1 MQRVLGSAIAAA
13 LLLGLAGCGQGATPA
28 PTRPPATHTPAPT
41 GTTPATAT
49 ASPSPTRTSTAT
61 PRPTPPSAPVGQIA
75 FSGAPCSEMSHGCQP
90 FDDTPTYY
98 YVINSDGTGLE
109 RVDAMPSATT
119 PAPPGGLPDHFIL
132 CPPQLSPDGSH
143 LAYAAMGGLYIVD
156 MASGETRNV
165 FRPDS
170 IPGSS
175 PVLGPFC
182 WTPDGSAV
190 RFVVRSRENSNWVNT
205 FYMIDWDGDNVR
217 IWFTLTDLGGLIGP
231 GDCSPGNQELAFSLF
246 PFPTELQAG
255 LYVINLDTGKWRKI
269 LADYDVSSIRAWPV
283 EAGH

>member
-1 MQRVLGSAIAAA
+1 MIQSIFGPVIAAA
-13 LLLGLAGCGQGATPA
+13 LLLGLAGCGQGA
-28 PTRPPATHTPAPT
+28 PTRPPATRTPAPT
-41 GTTPATAT
+41 VTTPAMAT
-49 ASPSPTRTSTAT
+49 ASPSPTSTPLPTAT
-61 PRPTPPSAPVGQIA
+61 PTPTSTPVPVWQIA

-98 YVINSDGTGLE
+98 YVINNDGTGLE

-119 PAPPGGLPDHFIL
+119 PAPPDGLPDHFIL

-182 WTPDGSAV
+182 WTPDGSLV
-190 RFVVRSRENSNWVNT
+190 RFVVRSREDTIWVNT
-205 FYMIDWDGDNVR
+205 FYAIDYNGDTLR
-217 IWFTLTDLGGLIGP
+217 LLFRLTDLGMWIGP
-231 GDCSPGNQELAFSLF
+231 GDCSPDNQEMAFSLMSY
-246 PFPTELQAG
+246 E
-255 LYVINLDTGKWRKI
+255 LYVIYLDTGEWRRI
-269 LADYDVSSIRAWPV
+269 LADYDVNSIRAWPV
-283 EAGH
+283 EAGP